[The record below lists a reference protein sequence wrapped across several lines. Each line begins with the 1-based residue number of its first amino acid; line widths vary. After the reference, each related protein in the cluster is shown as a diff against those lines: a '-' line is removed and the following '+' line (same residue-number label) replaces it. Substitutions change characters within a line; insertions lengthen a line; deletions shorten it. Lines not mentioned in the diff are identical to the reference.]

1 MLFRIITYRKSC
13 CALASLASVSL
24 ASSSV
29 IRQESL
35 SEEFTRKLSN
45 SFVRFIRFTCIFT
58 VQMEAVNVAGRF

>member
-1 MLFRIITYRKSC
+1 MLFRIITYRKCC

-24 ASSSV
+24 ASSV
-29 IRQESL
+29 IRQESS

-45 SFVRFIRFTCIFT
+45 SFVRFIRFACIFT